1 MRTGPTRKIGVD
13 GNNRLSASRSLKMNS
28 VLRRALPLVKGV
40 AARESKFVLGV
51 PSSAIPATFSTRSSG
66 QLFDELLDKKVSGNS
81 SAKRGWDSSASAS
94 AGASSASAG
103 DLKLSEKV
111 GEGKES
117 DDKLKAREETG
128 ASPDMDEFHR
138 SYGTGR
144 RKTGVARVWL
154 KEGSGQF
161 TVNDKAFHDYFS
173 TPRLRR
179 EIMIAFDKA
188 GMAGQFDV
196 WCTVT
201 GGGIMGQ
208 AGAVR
213 LGVARAMEKYS
224 PSLRPVLSRA
234 GMLTRDP
241 RRVERKKPGQ
251 KKARKKFQWVKR

>member
-1 MRTGPTRKIGVD
+1 
-13 GNNRLSASRSLKMNS
+13 MNS
-28 VLRRALPLVKGV
+28 ILRRALPLVKGV
-40 AARESKFVLGV
+40 AVREPKFVLGV
-51 PSSAIPATFSTRSSG
+51 RSSAIPGAFSTRSSG
-66 QLFDELLDKKVSGNS
+66 QLFDELLDKKVSSNS
-81 SAKRGWDSSASAS
+81 TAKRSWDSNVSAT
-94 AGASSASAG
+94 AGASSTNAVDVKHGEKIG
-103 DLKLSEKV
+103 DV
-111 GEGKES
+111 KES
-117 DDKLKAREETG
+117 DDKLKAGGETE
-128 ASPDMDEFHR
+128 ASPDIDEFHR

-179 EIMIAFDKA
+179 EIMLAFERA

-213 LGVARAMEKYS
+213 LGVARAMERYS
-224 PSLRPVLSRA
+224 PELRPVLSRA